1 MAIHV
6 EINVY
11 DGYWF
16 FWFFI
21 CEWFAIANWFDSCPL
36 QKCLFSFYCFWSNCT
51 HYLHLI
57 AHTALC
63 LLFTC
68 RYLYMVNFIERW
80 SWERPSWYFE
90 PVKVHKHSR
99 SCVDFPNPEGR
110 DVFFAMFFN
119 CSECCVL
126 KGGMGCG
133 GGGGV
138 NSQALVLKEENG
150 Q

>member
-1 MAIHV
+1 MV
-6 EINVY
+6 N
-11 DGYWF
+11 
-16 FWFFI
+16 FI
-21 CEWFAIANWFDSCPL
+21 ER
-36 QKCLFSFYCFWSNCT
+36 WSW
-51 HYLHLI
+51 YLYMVNFI
-57 AHTALC
+57 ERWS
-63 LLFTC
+63 

-133 GGGGV
+133 GGGG
-138 NSQALVLKEENG
+138 G
-150 Q
+150 GGG